1 MNTGQMLLT
10 LGALMLISLVILNF
24 NRNLSDIDDS
34 LNYDRFRL
42 EALSLLTSHIE
53 EVSEYFFDEVS
64 TDTTTEKTLS
74 NFTVPNSLGFDAD
87 DGGVADDIDDFS
99 GQVISDTGRSGA
111 IYNLQYVVKYVD
123 LSGGHIQVS
132 GTRTY
137 NKRVTIKIWDAFDP
151 PLIGRMVNGVVVN
164 DTLELSTVI
173 SYWFFN

>member
-24 NRNLSDIDDS
+24 NRNLADIDDS

-64 TDTTTEKTLS
+64 TDTSTEKSLN
-74 NFTVPNSLGFDAD
+74 NFTTPNSLGYDAD
-87 DGGVADDIDDFS
+87 DGGVVDDIDDFN
-99 GQVISDTGRSGA
+99 GQVIPDTGRSGA
-111 IYNLQYVVKYVD
+111 IYNLQYTVQYVKVV
-123 LSGGHIQVS
+123 SNQIQTS
-132 GTRTY
+132 ATREY

-164 DTLELSTVI
+164 DTLQLSTVI